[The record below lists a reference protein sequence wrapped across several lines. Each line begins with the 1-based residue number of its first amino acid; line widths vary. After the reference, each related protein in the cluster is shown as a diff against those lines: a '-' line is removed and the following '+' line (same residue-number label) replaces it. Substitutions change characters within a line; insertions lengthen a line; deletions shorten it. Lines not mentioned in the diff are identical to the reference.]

1 MDNSTFMATDQ
12 MDEATELMEIPAA
25 KAGAVI
31 GRGGETIKR
40 LQERFCV
47 SMKMSQESTCPSGKK
62 TLCIVGSATN
72 VENAKKSV
80 LEIVETTPERV
91 PMQPRSSPVAVIEAV
106 VPRSAAGVI
115 IGKQGDTIKRL
126 QAETDTKIQ
135 FKSDEDPN
143 SSERILVIRGS
154 EENIRMATSKVAD
167 LVARSAN
174 STMTQMGSQMG
185 PQIEHVRMAVPAS
198 KAGLIVGKGGETIR
212 QIQAETGAWLGMS
225 REPFPNPEERIVDI
239 KGTPEQ
245 ISMVQHIIRLKVG
258 EIMPGTPLVHQPF
271 VPQVHVAANNARTNQ
286 PDYSA
291 QWVLYYRSLGM
302 HDQADAIE
310 AEMRKQQM
318 SSYYMG

>member
-1 MDNSTFMATDQ
+1 MDNSTSMMGAGQ
-12 MDEATELMEIPAA
+12 MGEATELMEIPAS

-47 SMKMSQESTCPSGKK
+47 NMKMSQEQAVPSGKK
-62 TLCIVGSATN
+62 TLTIAGSAIN
-72 VENAKKSV
+72 VESAKKAV
-80 LEIVETTPERV
+80 LEIVTSTPERV
-91 PMQPRSSPVAVIEAV
+91 PMQPSSSPVSMIEAV

-135 FKSDEDPN
+135 FKTDEDPN

-154 EENIRMATSKVAD
+154 EENVRLATSKVAD

-174 STMTQMGSQMG
+174 AQMTQMGG
-185 PQIEHVRMAVPAS
+185 PQIEHVRMVVPAN

-225 REPFPNPEERIVDI
+225 REPFPNPEERVVEI

-245 ISMVQHIIRLKVG
+245 ISMVQHIIRVKVG
-258 EIMPGTPLVHQPF
+258 EIMPGTPLSHQQSF
-271 VPQVHVAANNARTNQ
+271 APQVQHGANARTNQ

-318 SSYYMG
+318 ASYYMG